1 MNAPV
6 RTLMVAAIE
15 MARGARAAG
24 DYAVGSVLV
33 HRGQIVS
40 RAGNRTHLDQ
50 DATQHAE
57 MIAIRDAATALGTK
71 NLSGCTLYSTHEPC
85 PMCMGAIVWSRVTCV
100 VFGATMDDHKRFR
113 DKHGTERWRWRVIDI
128 PAAVI
133 AAKGEPPVEL
143 ISGFMRD
150 ECAALFHAS

>member
-1 MNAPV
+1 
-6 RTLMVAAIE
+6 MVAAIE
-15 MARGARAAG
+15 MARISKEAG
-24 DYAVGSVLV
+24 DYAVGSVVV
-33 HRGQIVS
+33 HHGDILS

-57 MIAIRDAATALGTK
+57 MIAIREAAIVLGTK
-71 NLSGCTLYSTHEPC
+71 DLSGCTLYSTHEPC
-85 PMCMGAIVWSRVTCV
+85 PMCMGAIIWSRVSCV

-113 DKHGTERWRWRVIDI
+113 DEHGTEQWRWRVIEI

-133 AAKGEPPVEL
+133 AAKGWPPVAL
-143 ISGFMRD
+143 ISGFMRE